1 MKQTLS
7 FLAALG
13 CVSSLL
19 AAATPDDF
27 AATRRIESSPI
38 SSPRLAEVR
47 LDASLLAATRTGFPD
62 LRLFDEH
69 GTELPRTVEPLYA
82 TEPRTSRS
90 TIAANPSELRELPGN
105 RIEARFVLAE
115 KQPSPDG
122 LDIRTPL
129 RDFIRTVRVSGSPD
143 GQAWQPLVENAEIFD
158 YSRYMDIRRTEIAL
172 PSNSFRHFSIEISD
186 ASEERAQPLVRLVQ
200 EGGRDASRAFDLL
213 RTPFRIQGISF
224 WRTSTTMAKASPVLQ
239 DWPHAGFEV
248 TNNPGAQTTEILIQ
262 TRMAPLTRLTIETP
276 ARNFQ
281 RDATVMAPDWI
292 RGQKSWRTIARRQ
305 LTRVDLPGYARDDR
319 TIEFDETR
327 APELRLILRN
337 QDNPPLDLAGI
348 QARGPVY
355 RLLWL
360 ADPGAAYQIAFG
372 QDRVEAPSYDTHA
385 IRTALEQGLAPERWT
400 LADAGEIEIPG
411 RRFSIAGFFSRP
423 AVFGSLLALAAL
435 ALLILLARAL
445 KASDRTGE

>member
-1 MKQTLS
+1 MKQTLP

-19 AAATPDDF
+19 AATAPDDF
-27 AATRRIESSPI
+27 AATRRIDSLPI

-47 LDASLLAATRTGFPD
+47 LDAPLLAATRTGFPD

-82 TEPRTSRS
+82 TEPHTSRS

-158 YSRYMDIRRTEIAL
+158 YSRYMDIRRTEITL

-213 RTPFRIQGISF
+213 RTPFRIQGVSF
-224 WRTSTTMAKASPVLQ
+224 WRTTTTRAKASPVLQ
-239 DWPHAGFEV
+239 DWPHAGFTV
-248 TNNPGAQTTEILIQ
+248 TNNPDSQTTEILIQ
-262 TRMAPLTRLTIETP
+262 TRMAPLTRLTLETP

-281 RDATVMAPDWI
+281 RDATVMAPDRI
-292 RGQKSWRTIARRQ
+292 RGQKSWRTIARRK

-337 QDNPPLDLAGI
+337 QDNPPLDIAGI

-445 KASDRTGE
+445 KASDRTDE